1 MKWLLTVLLSAL
13 LAACATSLQSPGK
26 GPVTPEFKFSSFAKT
41 EVDQISELH
50 LQASLEHLR
59 VLTEKFYRRNPHEWK
74 KGGQPTRE
82 AAVAR
87 IFDGNFQ
94 QSFPELDNKRGIDA
108 LYLAFQEN
116 FHGDRVLALSWGLAT
131 MTLSAYNEKIDFY
144 AWDDLDPQKLYNAA
158 RNYEI
163 AVWKLAANRD
173 RHGHPFLL
181 ANELQGETRNLSF
194 EREFGKLIGEHDM
207 MAKIV
212 AGRTNRTIVRMVQN
226 LASALFIPLSAI
238 PR

>member
-1 MKWLLTVLLSAL
+1 MKWLVTVVLSL
-13 LAACATSLQSPGK
+13 FLGACATSPKSAAK
-26 GPVTPEFKFSSFAKT
+26 GPAPPEFKLSSFVKT
-41 EVDQISELH
+41 EVDQIAELH

-59 VLTEKFYRRNPHEWK
+59 NLTEKFYRRNPHEWQ

-82 AAVAR
+82 AAVVR
-87 IFDGNFQ
+87 IFDGDFQ

-108 LYLAFQEN
+108 LYLAFQESY
-116 FHGDRVLALSWGLAT
+116 HGDRVLALAWGLAT
-131 MTLSAYNEKIDFY
+131 MTLAAYNEKIDFY
-144 AWDDLDPQKLYNAA
+144 AWDDLDPQKLYNSA

-163 AVWKLAANRD
+163 AAWKLASNRD
-173 RHGHPFLL
+173 SHGQLFLL

-194 EREFGKLIGEHDM
+194 EREFGKLIAEHDM

-226 LASALFIPLSAI
+226 FASALFIPLSAL